1 MGGGAF
7 PCAPLSPSLAVD
19 LRVLE
24 FTRNL
29 FLEIAPNTTAFSIT
43 LERCLS
49 SLGFQLDHKVR
60 RFRCL
65 SMLLFIP
72 STRTP
77 CVCDS
82 ATASCGTSTCGISQ
96 RSGIAKSSKMS
107 GLRIS
112 VLSPVRAINRRGSR
126 RKGRTTR
133 PPRARRVIH
142 YLRVRRTRLARPPLH
157 HGGVPAGVSLVEHP
171 LARDP
176 RLRPPLHPVHNRA
189 NDPAR
194 GLRHLGTHS
203 QSHHPLHAR
212 LSTCGVGVQRVSAT

>member
-29 FLEIAPNTTAFSIT
+29 FLEIAPNTTAFSIA

-60 RFRCL
+60 RLRCL
-65 SMLLFIP
+65 SMLLFI
-72 STRTP
+72 SSSRTP
-77 CVCDS
+77 CVGDS

-96 RSGIAKSSKMS
+96 RSVIAKSSKIS
-107 GLRIS
+107 GSRIS
-112 VLSPVRAINRRGSR
+112 VLSTVRASNRRGSR
-126 RKGRTTR
+126 RKRRTTR
-133 PPRARRVIH
+133 PPRARRVVH
-142 YLRVRRTRLARPPLH
+142 HPRVCRIRLARPPLH
-157 HGGVPAGVSLVEHP
+157 HEGVPAGVSLVEQP

-176 RLRPPLHPVHNRA
+176 RLRRHLHPVHNRA

-194 GLRHLGTHS
+194 GLRHRGTHS

-212 LSTCGVGVQRVSAT
+212 QSTCGVGVRRVSAI